1 MLDRVSELIVNYQP
15 KADKSGRA
23 PKKQAPLS
31 KGPSKKSKAK
41 LREVVDDPIEIYDD
55 ASPYASDGNAAMK
68 GSPAA
73 GPSRVATRAQARLK
87 PAPRSRLE
95 EINNTLVEDVPSTLY
110 EKMLAL
116 RDDVSSSSYIYI
128 LSSNSAAD

>member
-23 PKKQAPLS
+23 PKKQAPS
-31 KGPSKKSKAK
+31 NNGPPKKSKGK

-55 ASPYASDGNAAMK
+55 DSPYTSDGNAAMK

-73 GPSRVATRAQARLK
+73 GPSRVTTRAQARPK

-95 EINNTLVEDVPSTLY
+95 EIDNTPVEDVPSTLY

-116 RDDVSSSSYIYI
+116 RDNVSFSSYI
-128 LSSNSAAD
+128 SNP